1 MASGLSFDE
10 RRVGVGTQGQ
20 QIFVRDYGSEHRKTV
35 PLVCLSGFHRSGAD
49 FTVLAHALSSRED
62 APRRVLTIDFRGRGQ
77 SDLSDKSEPY
87 AVSQDISDVNETL
100 TALGITS
107 AHIMGQSHGGLVA
120 MGLAVSRP
128 SVFAS
133 AILCDAGPEIDGAG
147 LLRLRSN
154 LDFIRKAG
162 SWTEA
167 MALFQQI
174 YRKDY
179 PNLSDERLA
188 QLADRLMFKGKRG
201 KPAFRFDKRLLKDLG
216 DYSLDDGF
224 ATHWKMFDALNHV
237 PLLLLKTE
245 LSDFISTSGYEAM
258 LRRRP
263 NARGYTI
270 LEQGSPALFEES
282 ETLGVIA
289 AFLDQIS

>member
-1 MASGLSFDE
+1 MASGLNFDE
-10 RRVGVGTQGQ
+10 RKIGVGTQGL
-20 QIFVRDYGSEHRKTV
+20 QIFVRDYGSAHRDTV

-77 SDLSDKSEPY
+77 SDWSHKSSPY
-87 AVSQDISDVNETL
+87 SVSQDIDDVNETL
-100 TALGITS
+100 TALGISS

-120 MGLAVSRP
+120 MGLAVLRP
-128 SVFAS
+128 LLFAS

-147 LLRLRSN
+147 LFRLRRN
-154 LDFIRKAG
+154 LEFLRKA
-162 SWTEA
+162 SNWQEA
-167 MALFQQI
+167 LGLFQQI
-174 YRKDY
+174 YHADY
-179 PNLSDERLA
+179 PNLNEERLV
-188 QLADRLMFKGKRG
+188 QLTDRLMFKGKRG
-201 KPAFRFDKRLLKDLG
+201 KPQFRFDKRLLKDLG
-216 DYSLDDGF
+216 NYSLDDGF

-245 LSDFISTSGYEAM
+245 LSDFISLPGYEAM

-270 LEQGSPALFEES
+270 ADQGSPALFEES

-289 AFLDQIS
+289 AFLDQL